1 MFQVLFFAW
10 FCNGVPMTDRA
21 GNWTYLSNHAH
32 TIFLLWQEPDL
43 RVRDIAARIGI
54 TERAVIRIIGELE
67 SAGVIRRRREGR
79 RNHYEI
85 DGDTPLR
92 HPLEEHV
99 RLGQLLELL
108 KGPPEAGQEP
118 AGGTNFSPRRT
129 STSQE

>member
-1 MFQVLFFAW
+1 
-10 FCNGVPMTDRA
+10 MTDRA

>member
-1 MFQVLFFAW
+1 MKSS
-10 FCNGVPMTDRA
+10 GA
-21 GNWTYLSNHAH
+21 GWTYLSNHAH
-32 TIFLLWQEPDL
+32 TILLLWREPDL

-67 SAGVIRRRREGR
+67 AAGVIRRRREGR

-99 RLGQLLELL
+99 RLAQLLELL
-108 KGPPEAGQEP
+108 KGPAAAAQEP
-118 AGGTNFSPRRT
+118 AGDTNFSPRST

>member
-1 MFQVLFFAW
+1 MKSS
-10 FCNGVPMTDRA
+10 GP
-21 GNWTYLSNHAH
+21 GWTYLSNHAH
-32 TIFLLWQEPDL
+32 TILLLWQEPDL
-43 RVRDIAARIGI
+43 RVRDLAASIGI

-85 DGDTPLR
+85 DGDTRLR

-108 KGPPEAGQEP
+108 KGPPETGQEP
-118 AGGTNFSPRRT
+118 EGGTNFSPRST
-129 STSQE
+129 STSQQ

>member
-1 MFQVLFFAW
+1 MFDPVRFLLARDMKSS
-10 FCNGVPMTDRA
+10 GP
-21 GNWTYLSNHAH
+21 GWTYLSNHAH
-32 TIFLLWQEPDL
+32 TILLLWREPDL

-67 SAGVIRRRREGR
+67 AAGVIRRRREGR

-108 KGPPEAGQEP
+108 KGPPGAGQEP
-118 AGGTNFSPRRT
+118 AGGTNFSPRST